1 MTEEATT
8 PTMTKP
14 ASRITHLDTIR
25 GVAVLGILL
34 MNIVSYAYRGPA
46 YFDISLPEGQAQLD
60 WLLAALAEVFA
71 DQKFMALFS
80 MLFGASVLLFLERAE
95 LKSLEPVK
103 LSLWRNFLLL
113 MIGLIHAS
121 IWEGDILTVYA
132 LCSPFLLAVR
142 RLSASSLMVLGSVV
156 YGSSA
161 LYNYLMAALGPDQ
174 VIRDVWTALLPTPEH
189 ELVGLVFIMDAISRS
204 LGMMMVGMGLYKSGY
219 LLKPEAAMNHRR
231 LAALCILCGGL
242 ASTLGILWV
251 HQNGYDAHS
260 ILIGNIANTLGT
272 IPMALGYLTW
282 LMAWDT
288 QSKSRLMPF
297 IRGLG
302 QSALS
307 NYLGQ
312 SLVCLTVLGLAEPA
326 TFMRSTLLLLVIG
339 IWCIQ
344 LLVSP
349 LWLRRYRYGPLEWL
363 WRCAT
368 YRRLE
373 PLRRSP

>member
-1 MTEEATT
+1 
-8 PTMTKP
+8 
-14 ASRITHLDTIR
+14 
-25 GVAVLGILL
+25 
-34 MNIVSYAYRGPA
+34 
-46 YFDISLPEGQAQLD
+46 
-60 WLLAALAEVFA
+60 
-71 DQKFMALFS
+71 
-80 MLFGASVLLFLERAE
+80 
-95 LKSLEPVK
+95 
-103 LSLWRNFLLL
+103 
-113 MIGLIHAS
+113 MI
-121 IWEGDILTVYA
+121 
-132 LCSPFLLAVR
+132 
-142 RLSASSLMVLGSVV
+142 LGSVV

-161 LYNYLMAALGPDQ
+161 LYNYLMAALGPNQ

-231 LAALCILCGGL
+231 LAALCVLCGGL

-251 HQNGYDAHS
+251 HQNGYDARA
-260 ILIGNIANTLGT
+260 IVIGNIANTLGT

-282 LMAWDT
+282 IIAWDT
-288 QSKSRLMPF
+288 RGKSTLLPP
-297 IRGLG
+297 IRSLG

-307 NYLGQ
+307 NYLSQ
-312 SLVCLTVLGLAEPA
+312 SLICLSILGLVAPA
-326 TFMRSTLLLLVIG
+326 ILMRSTLLLLVIG

-349 LWLRRYRYGPLEWL
+349 LWLRRYRYGPLEWI

-368 YRRLE
+368 YQRLE